1 MKLFEVTLLSLIAVG
16 LFFSFAFAEVDM
28 AKGKALFNDPK
39 LAGGTAGKS
48 CNSCHPDGKGLE
60 NAGVK
65 KEFNLGGKKQ
75 TGLKEAINT
84 CIENALKGKALDKK
98 SQEMKDLAAYIKSFE
113 KKSAAAKAKE

>member
-1 MKLFEVTLLSLIAVG
+1 MKLFKVTLLSLIAVG
-16 LFFSFAFAEVDM
+16 LVFSFAFAAGDITR
-28 AKGKALFNDPK
+28 GKALFNDPK

-60 NAGVK
+60 NAGMK

-98 SQEMKDLAAYIKSFE
+98 SQEMKDLVAYIKSFE
-113 KKSAAAKAKE
+113 KKTPAAKTKE

>member
-1 MKLFEVTLLSLIAVG
+1 MKKAIALIVSVLFVFSITAL
-16 LFFSFAFAEVDM
+16 SFAAGDVT
-28 AKGKALFNDPK
+28 KGKALFNDSE

-60 NAGVK
+60 NAGMK
-65 KEFNLGGKKQ
+65 KQFNLGGKKQ

-84 CIENALKGKALDKK
+84 CIENALKGKALDKE

-113 KKSAAAKAKE
+113 KKTPAAKAKE

>member
-1 MKLFEVTLLSLIAVG
+1 MNLLKITLLSLIAVG
-16 LFFSFAFAEVDM
+16 LVFSFAFATGDM

-60 NAGVK
+60 NAGMK

-75 TGLKEAINT
+75 TGIEEAINT

-113 KKSAAAKAKE
+113 KKIPAAKAKE